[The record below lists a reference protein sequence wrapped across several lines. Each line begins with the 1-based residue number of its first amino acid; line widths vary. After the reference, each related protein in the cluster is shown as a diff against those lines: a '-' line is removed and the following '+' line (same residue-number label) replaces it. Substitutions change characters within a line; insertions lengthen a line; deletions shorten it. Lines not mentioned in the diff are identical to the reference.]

1 MSLDPSE
8 KPSPSHRELAIDSLA
23 FFQEIFEIFL
33 HAERTSGV
41 SLSRSYRI
49 GGHVVHLRFAGSE
62 LHQILTP
69 ALAHHPA
76 GGEEI
81 RPLTVCIWD
90 DISTQTQMPPPPWT
104 GYAVYRP
111 TGDSQGIYTNRGDVR
126 GFSNERIL
134 VAYNW
139 DANSMTLLDKKLNL
153 AMYWTHDARRLPS
166 YEISAPLRTV
176 LHWWLN
182 QFGLQFVHSGAVGN
196 SHGGVLLSGKGG
208 VGKSTTSLACL
219 NANLRY
225 VSDDYCLVTADPE
238 PYAYS
243 VYNTA
248 KLHPSTI
255 RQISSVE
262 PALSSKCYDDTDKAV
277 LFLYPHF
284 AEKIITG
291 FPIRAILIPRI
302 TDNQATTVTHA
313 SPGDGLRALALSTM
327 SQLAYA
333 GQPSL
338 AIMQKI
344 VHQVPCYHLHL
355 GADLSAIPHVI
366 TKLIHEG

>member
-1 MSLDPSE
+1 
-8 KPSPSHRELAIDSLA
+8 
-23 FFQEIFEIFL
+23 
-33 HAERTSGV
+33 
-41 SLSRSYRI
+41 
-49 GGHVVHLRFAGSE
+49 
-62 LHQILTP
+62 
-69 ALAHHPA
+69 
-76 GGEEI
+76 
-81 RPLTVCIWD
+81 
-90 DISTQTQMPPPPWT
+90 
-104 GYAVYRP
+104 
-111 TGDSQGIYTNRGDVR
+111 
-126 GFSNERIL
+126 
-134 VAYNW
+134 
-139 DANSMTLLDKKLNL
+139 
-153 AMYWTHDARRLPS
+153 
-166 YEISAPLRTV
+166 
-176 LHWWLN
+176 
-182 QFGLQFVHSGAVGN
+182 
-196 SHGGVLLSGKGG
+196 
-208 VGKSTTSLACL
+208 
-219 NANLRY
+219 
-225 VSDDYCLVTADPE
+225 
-238 PYAYS
+238 
-243 VYNTA
+243 
-248 KLHPSTI
+248 
-255 RQISSVE
+255 VE